1 MNARAAQN
9 IVMRKVAVSAWIATT
24 NHKLT
29 VQPYAMGA
37 AMEFET
43 KLNDLSKVIREHREV
58 LLTEEAAKN
67 ALVMPFMRAL
77 GYDVF
82 NPGEVIPEYTCD
94 VATKKGEKVDY
105 AICNGSKITMLIEC
119 KPANVELS
127 VKNAGQLFRYF
138 SVTDA
143 RVGLLTNGVV
153 YKFYSDLDAPNK
165 MDDQPFFTCQLD
177 SIKPADVRILGRFA
191 KQAFD
196 IDRIVEEAVN
206 LKMQTLVYK
215 ELQREFAEP
224 SDEFVRL
231 IAAKVHSGKLTQAV
245 KDSFKTLIVG
255 SVSTLVRDRVNDR
268 LTSALTASNPVEE
281 VEEAGAAD
289 QSGIFTTEEEIA
301 GFNIVRAIAAKAV
314 DPKRVI
320 MRDAKSYCA
329 ILLDDNN
336 RKTIARMHFNSP
348 TARYF
353 GTFAGKEETK
363 VAMMEPVEIYQH
375 DTAILARVAELLKDK
390 NASTDT

>member
-1 MNARAAQN
+1 VELEAR
-9 IVMRKVAVSAWIATT
+9 
-24 NHKLT
+24 
-29 VQPYAMGA
+29 
-37 AMEFET
+37 
-43 KLNDLSKVIREHREV
+43 LNDLSKVVRDHREV

-67 ALVMPFMRAL
+67 ALVMPFLRAL

-105 AICNGSKITMLIEC
+105 AICNGTKITMLVEC
-119 KPANVELS
+119 KPASAELS
-127 VKNAGQLFRYF
+127 VKNAGQLYRYF

-153 YKFYSDLDAPNK
+153 YKFFSDLDAPNK
-165 MDDQPFFTCQLD
+165 MDDQPFFTFQLD
-177 SIKPADVRILGRFA
+177 TIKVPDVRVLGRFT
-191 KQAFD
+191 KQNFD
-196 IDRIVEEAVN
+196 IDKIVEEAVN

-224 SDEFVRL
+224 SDEFIRL

-245 KDSFKTLIVG
+245 KDSFKTLIVS
-255 SVSTLVRDRVNDR
+255 SVSSLIRDRVNER

-281 VEEAGAAD
+281 VEDTEAVEEAT
-289 QSGIFTTEEEIA
+289 FTSEDEIA
-301 GFNIVRAIAAKAV
+301 GFNIVRAIVAKAV
-314 DPKRVI
+314 DPKRVVL
-320 MRDAKSYCA
+320 RDAKSYCA

-353 GTFAGKEETK
+353 GTFAGKEETRH
-363 VAMMEPVEIYQH
+363 ALLEPVQIYQH
-375 DTAILARVAELLKDK
+375 GEAILNRVTEL
-390 NASTDT
+390 SS